1 VACWIVGNS
10 EELRNAEKSTF
21 QAEYEG
27 SIPFTRSN
35 LFKRLEN
42 RDCERGREIRNESWL
57 LFGRRRPSLARGV
70 GLAGPFQLDR
80 VIGLE

>member
-1 VACWIVGNS
+1 LAAYFS
-10 EELRNAEKSTF
+10 ELLLRSLGLAIPF

>member
-1 VACWIVGNS
+1 
-10 EELRNAEKSTF
+10 
-21 QAEYEG
+21 
-27 SIPFTRSN
+27 
-35 LFKRLEN
+35 
-42 RDCERGREIRNESWL
+42 